1 MRNTFITPIRF
12 YPLSERSMFSKAT
25 DAAARK
31 HGVDNKEWDMGYQ
44 NVLVTVAVAP
54 DSHRLVEKAVSIVR
68 PTPATSPC

>member
-1 MRNTFITPIRF
+1 
-12 YPLSERSMFSKAT
+12 MFSKAT
-25 DAAARK
+25 DAAPETRR
-31 HGVDNKEWDMGYQ
+31 DNKEWDMGYQ